1 MPNQSATLTPIQSD
15 FPEDIVMVSLSRAS
29 KVAAILAVS
38 GLGLGCLLYTS
49 PSLGAC
55 SAHPGTAAIVGDWS
69 VSEAELDLS
78 SQQLSALMGQQVDAA
93 QFLPDMSSSRAVG
106 QVAEENGVT
115 VSDEEVM
122 QQFQQMGERVVAR
135 GGQSTPVEEPT
146 PFLKTIVKDT
156 LALQKLRSMGFSSE
170 KSQELSNQIS
180 QIMQSTKVEINP
192 RYGTYNAQSNELTQ
206 TVFGDVVRSSSAAQ
220 QAGKN

>member
-1 MPNQSATLTPIQSD
+1 
-15 FPEDIVMVSLSRAS
+15 MVSLSRAS

-38 GLGLGCLLYTS
+38 GLG
-49 PSLGAC
+49 LGAC

-122 QQFQQMGERVVAR
+122 QQFFDCCKCHNCLAKAAVQKDRRFLVMKDKVLGIHL
-135 GGQSTPVEEPT
+135 VEMRFIT
-146 PFLKTIVKDT
+146 H
-156 LALQKLRSMGFSSE
+156 R
-170 KSQELSNQIS
+170 
-180 QIMQSTKVEINP
+180 
-192 RYGTYNAQSNELTQ
+192 
-206 TVFGDVVRSSSAAQ
+206 
-220 QAGKN
+220 

>member
-1 MPNQSATLTPIQSD
+1 
-15 FPEDIVMVSLSRAS
+15 MVSLSRAS

-38 GLGLGCLLYTS
+38 GLGLG
-49 PSLGAC
+49 AC
-55 SAHPGTAAIVGDWS
+55 SAHPGTAAIIGDWS

-78 SQQLSALMGQQVDAA
+78 SQQLSALMGQQV
-93 QFLPDMSSSRAVG
+93 PDMSSSRAVG

-135 GGQSTPVEEPT
+135 GGQSTPVAEPT

-206 TVFGDVVRSSSAAQ
+206 TVFGDVVRSSSAAR
-220 QAGKN
+220 QAGQN

>member
-1 MPNQSATLTPIQSD
+1 
-15 FPEDIVMVSLSRAS
+15 MVSLSRAS

-38 GLGLGCLLYTS
+38 GLGLG
-49 PSLGAC
+49 AC
-55 SAHPGTAAIVGDWS
+55 SAHPGTAAIIGDWS

-135 GGQSTPVEEPT
+135 GGQSTPVAEPT

-220 QAGKN
+220 QTGQN

>member
-1 MPNQSATLTPIQSD
+1 
-15 FPEDIVMVSLSRAS
+15 MVSLSRAS
-29 KVAAILAVS
+29 KAAAILAVC
-38 GLGLGCLLYTS
+38 GLGLG
-49 PSLGAC
+49 AC
-55 SAHPGTAAIVGDWS
+55 STHPGTAAIIGDWS

-115 VSDEEVM
+115 VRDEEVM
-122 QQFQQMGERVVAR
+122 QEFQQMGERVVAR

-180 QIMQSTKVEINP
+180 QIMQSTK
-192 RYGTYNAQSNELTQ
+192 G
-206 TVFGDVVRSSSAAQ
+206 
-220 QAGKN
+220 